1 MQSISLLIKVLWSP
15 GETMYLLS
23 KNPRV
28 LAPLLFLCLFSLV
41 TVGGAFTKIDFG
53 DIYMRLVEKSPQGKN
68 MTDDQK
74 AQMKKIMSSPIVGK
88 VAVPAFSVIGTLVTI
103 LLVAG
108 IYFLVFSLVGRE
120 GGFKAYL
127 SLTSFAFVPII
138 FSSIA
143 TTVRAFTM
151 DTSSLML
158 DELGSL
164 SAGIFVDRDTASP
177 VVFALAN
184 SVDLVTI
191 WILCLLI
198 IGYGFVTRKSVSK
211 GTRAAVV
218 VVVFLVYVGIK
229 LASAAI
235 RGV

>member
-1 MQSISLLIKVLWSP
+1 MQSIGLLFKALWSP

-28 LAPLLFLCLFSLV
+28 LAPLLFLCVFSLV

-53 DIYMRLVEKSPQGKN
+53 DMYMRLVEKSPQGRN

-74 AQMKKIMSSPIVGK
+74 AQMKKVMSSPIVK
-88 VAVPAFSVIGTLVTI
+88 AAVPAFSVIGTLFTI
-103 LLVAG
+103 VVVAG

-127 SLTSFAFVPII
+127 SVTSFAFVPII

-143 TTVRAFTM
+143 SAVRAFTM
-151 DTSSLML
+151 PSSSLML

-164 SAGIFVDRDTASP
+164 SAAVFVDRDAVSP
-177 VVFALAN
+177 VVFTIAN
-184 SVDLVTI
+184 SADLVSI
-191 WILCLLI
+191 WILSLLI

-218 VVVFLVYVGIK
+218 VAVFLAYVGLKIV
-229 LASAAI
+229 SAAI

>member
-1 MQSISLLIKVLWSP
+1 
-15 GETMYLLS
+15 
-23 KNPRV
+23 
-28 LAPLLFLCLFSLV
+28 
-41 TVGGAFTKIDFG
+41 
-53 DIYMRLVEKSPQGKN
+53 

-74 AQMKKIMSSPIVGK
+74 AQMKKVMSSPIVK
-88 VAVPAFSVIGTLVTI
+88 AAVPAFSVIGTLFTI
-103 LLVAG
+103 VVVAG

-127 SLTSFAFVPII
+127 SVTSFAFVPII

-151 DTSSLML
+151 PSSSLML
-158 DELGSL
+158 DEIGSL
-164 SAGIFVDRDTASP
+164 SAAVFVDRDAVSP
-177 VVFALAN
+177 VIFTIAN
-184 SVDLVTI
+184 SIDLVSI
-191 WILCLLI
+191 WILSLLI

-218 VVVFLVYVGIK
+218 VAVFLAYVGLKIV
-229 LASAAI
+229 SAAI

>member
-1 MQSISLLIKVLWSP
+1 MQSIGLLFKVLWSP

-53 DIYMRLVEKSPQGKN
+53 VYMRLVEKSPQGRN

-74 AQMKKIMSSPIVGK
+74 AQMKKVMSSPIVK
-88 VAVPAFSVIGTLVTI
+88 AAVPAFSVIGTLFTI
-103 LLVAG
+103 VVVAG

-127 SLTSFAFVPII
+127 SVTSFAFVPII

-151 DTSSLML
+151 PSSSLML
-158 DELGSL
+158 DEIGSL
-164 SAGIFVDRDTASP
+164 SAAVFVDRDAVSP
-177 VVFALAN
+177 VIFTIAN
-184 SVDLVTI
+184 SIDLVSI
-191 WILCLLI
+191 WILSLLI

-218 VVVFLVYVGIK
+218 VAVFLAYVGLKIV
-229 LASAAI
+229 SAAI

>member
-1 MQSISLLIKVLWSP
+1 MQSIGLLLKVLWSP

-41 TVGGAFTKIDFG
+41 TVGGAFAKIDFG
-53 DIYMRLVEKSPQGKN
+53 DMYMRLVEKSPQGRN

-74 AQMKKIMSSPIVGK
+74 AQLMKVMSSPIVK
-88 VAVPAFSVIGTLVTI
+88 AAVPAFTVIGTLFTI
-103 LLVAG
+103 VVVAG

-143 TTVRAFTM
+143 STVRAFTM
-151 DTSSLML
+151 PSSSLML

-164 SAGIFVDRDTASP
+164 SAAVFVDRDAVSP
-177 VVFALAN
+177 VIFTIAN
-184 SVDLVTI
+184 SIDLVSI
-191 WILCLLI
+191 WILSLLI

-218 VVVFLVYVGIK
+218 VAVFLAYVGLKIV
-229 LASAAI
+229 SAAI

>member
-1 MQSISLLIKVLWSP
+1 MQSIGLLFKALWSP

-28 LAPLLFLCLFSLV
+28 LAPLLFLCVFSLV

-53 DIYMRLVEKSPQGKN
+53 DMYMRLVEKSPQGRN

-74 AQMKKIMSSPIVGK
+74 AQMKKVMSSPIVK
-88 VAVPAFSVIGTLVTI
+88 AAVPAFSVIGTLFTI
-103 LLVAG
+103 VVVAG

-143 TTVRAFTM
+143 SAVRAFTM
-151 DTSSLML
+151 PSSSLML

-164 SAGIFVDRDTASP
+164 SAAVFVDRDAVSP
-177 VVFALAN
+177 VIFTIAN
-184 SVDLVTI
+184 SIDLVSI
-191 WILCLLI
+191 WILSLLI

-218 VVVFLVYVGIK
+218 VAVFLAYVGLKIV
-229 LASAAI
+229 SAAI

>member
-1 MQSISLLIKVLWSP
+1 MQSIGLLFKVLWSP

-53 DIYMRLVEKSPQGKN
+53 DVYMRLVEKSPQGRN

-74 AQMKKIMSSPIVGK
+74 AQMKKVMSSPIVK
-88 VAVPAFSVIGTLVTI
+88 AAVPAFSVIGTLFTI
-103 LLVAG
+103 VVVAG

-127 SLTSFAFVPII
+127 SVTSFAFVPII

-143 TTVRAFTM
+143 TAVRAFTM
-151 DTSSLML
+151 PSSSLML
-158 DELGSL
+158 DEIGSL
-164 SAGIFVDRDTASP
+164 SAAVFVDRDAVSP
-177 VVFALAN
+177 VIFTIAN
-184 SVDLVTI
+184 SIDLVSI
-191 WILCLLI
+191 WILSLLI

-218 VVVFLVYVGIK
+218 VAVFLAYVGLKIV
-229 LASAAI
+229 SAAI